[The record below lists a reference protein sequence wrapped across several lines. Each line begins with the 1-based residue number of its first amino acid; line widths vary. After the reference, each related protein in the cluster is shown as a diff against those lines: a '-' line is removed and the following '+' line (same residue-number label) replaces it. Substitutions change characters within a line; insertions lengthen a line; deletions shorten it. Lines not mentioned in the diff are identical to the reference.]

1 MQFENPESIEKAV
14 LSANSFSGFNP
25 MQSKVVEKRL
35 FEKNLVVSSPTAS
48 GKTIIAELSSLHSI
62 LEKKQKVVYTCP
74 LRALASEHFED
85 FKKKY
90 SSMKIRFAL
99 STGDLDSSS
108 AYLANFDCIFTT
120 YEKLDSLIRHN
131 ASWLQGIGV
140 LIVDEIHEIDSGRGP
155 TIEVTV
161 AKLKQLNPKVRLL
174 ALSATI
180 PNAKEIAEW
189 LSAELVESDYRPVP
203 LQEGVFFNEKI
214 FFNDSEEEISGEN
227 PLSALVENT
236 LIEKKKQALVF
247 ANTRKRAE
255 TIAVSLA
262 DFTGKNLSEKE
273 KLFLSKFS
281 EKILNVL
288 EIPTEQCKKL
298 SDLVS
303 KGVAF
308 HHAGL
313 LQKQR
318 SLIED
323 AFRENLIKVISATP
337 TLAAGVNTPAHTVII
352 PSLFRYEGSGMERI
366 PVREYKQM
374 AGRAGRP
381 KFDSQG
387 RSIVI
392 ARSDSDKDDVLE
404 NYVNGKIEDANSQL
418 GLEPVLRMQ
427 LLSLVA
433 NKFVF
438 DLQSLEEFFSKTFYA
453 KQFGNLHELL
463 GKIISI
469 LHQLEEMGFV
479 EGSENSFNAT
489 KIGTRV
495 SELYLE
501 PLTAFSMIQGLQSK
515 KKFSDFFY
523 LFLLADSFEFSPWQ
537 SVPKKAEAELWE
549 QLASRE
555 SELPIDL
562 NREEFF
568 DFNLLKKFNS
578 ALLLES
584 WVSEKPEQLLLDE
597 FNVQPGILHSKLLIC
612 DWLAYSALEIAKL
625 IMAEQHF
632 SPLLKM
638 RRRLKHGIKE
648 ELMALC
654 EVRGIGRVRA
664 RRLFRANIKTIAELK
679 KTDLKDLQ
687 RILGEKVAE
696 KIKEALGQ

>member
-323 AFRENLIKVISATP
+323 ISATP

-625 IMAEQHF
+625 IRAEQHF

>member
-1 MQFENPESIEKAV
+1 M
-14 LSANSFSGFNP
+14 
-25 MQSKVVEKRL
+25 
-35 FEKNLVVSSPTAS
+35 
-48 GKTIIAELSSLHSI
+48 
-62 LEKKQKVVYTCP
+62 
-74 LRALASEHFED
+74 
-85 FKKKY
+85 
-90 SSMKIRFAL
+90 
-99 STGDLDSSS
+99 
-108 AYLANFDCIFTT
+108 
-120 YEKLDSLIRHN
+120 
-131 ASWLQGIGV
+131 
-140 LIVDEIHEIDSGRGP
+140 
-155 TIEVTV
+155 
-161 AKLKQLNPKVRLL
+161 
-174 ALSATI
+174 
-180 PNAKEIAEW
+180 
-189 LSAELVESDYRPVP
+189 
-203 LQEGVFFNEKI
+203 
-214 FFNDSEEEISGEN
+214 
-227 PLSALVENT
+227 
-236 LIEKKKQALVF
+236 
-247 ANTRKRAE
+247 
-255 TIAVSLA
+255 
-262 DFTGKNLSEKE
+262 
-273 KLFLSKFS
+273 SKFS

-366 PVREYKQM
+366 LVGEYKQM

-479 EGSENSFNAT
+479 DGSENSFNAT

-537 SVPKKAEAELWE
+537 SVPKKAEAE
-549 QLASRE
+549 
-555 SELPIDL
+555 I
-562 NREEFF
+562 
-568 DFNLLKKFNS
+568 
-578 ALLLES
+578 
-584 WVSEKPEQLLLDE
+584 
-597 FNVQPGILHSKLLIC
+597 
-612 DWLAYSALEIAKL
+612 
-625 IMAEQHF
+625 
-632 SPLLKM
+632 
-638 RRRLKHGIKE
+638 
-648 ELMALC
+648 
-654 EVRGIGRVRA
+654 
-664 RRLFRANIKTIAELK
+664 
-679 KTDLKDLQ
+679 
-687 RILGEKVAE
+687 
-696 KIKEALGQ
+696 